1 MQKPTHKRGGNMK
14 MEECIEFFGS
24 QQEVARVL
32 GVNARTVRE
41 WGDKIPLRR
50 SYTLRKAMEDHAGEF
65 DEVEALHRVRASI
78 EREAAR
84 KLKAVDRMISS
95 LKGGEEDE

>member
-1 MQKPTHKRGGNMK
+1 
-14 MEECIEFFGS
+14 MEMAEVIEFFGS

-50 SYTLRKAMEDHAGEF
+50 SYTLRKAMENHAGEF
-65 DEVEALHRVRASI
+65 DEVEALHRVRANI

-95 LKGGEEDE
+95 IKEGQDDE

>member
-1 MQKPTHKRGGNMK
+1 ME
-14 MEECIEFFGS
+14 MEEVVEFFGS

-41 WGDKIPLRR
+41 WGKKVPLRR

-65 DEVEALHRVRASI
+65 DEVEALQRVRSSI

-95 LKGGEEDE
+95 IRGGEENE

>member
-1 MQKPTHKRGGNMK
+1 MYI
-14 MEECIEFFGS
+14 EEAVEFFGS

-50 SYTLRKAMEDHAGEF
+50 SYTLRKAMESHAGEF
-65 DEVEALHRVRASI
+65 DEVEALHRVRANI

-95 LKGGEEDE
+95 IKEGQDDE

>member
-1 MQKPTHKRGGNMK
+1 ME

-41 WGDKIPLRR
+41 WGKKVPLRR
-50 SYTLRKAMEDHAGEF
+50 SYTLRKAMEDHAGDF
-65 DEVEALHRVRASI
+65 DEVEALQRVRSSI

-95 LKGGEEDE
+95 IKGEKEDE